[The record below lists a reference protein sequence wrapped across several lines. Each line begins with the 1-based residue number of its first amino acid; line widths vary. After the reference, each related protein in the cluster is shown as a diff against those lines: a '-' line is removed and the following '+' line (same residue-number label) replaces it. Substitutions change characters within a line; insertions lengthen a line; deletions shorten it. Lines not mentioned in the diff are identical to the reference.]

1 MTVPPKAVRNR
12 SAVGMGWWEIR
23 AAIDYGLL
31 PEDARM
37 ILYHRTYAAIAHP
50 RRPPRLPEWQLRLAP
65 FDELG

>member
-37 ILYHRTYAAIAHP
+37 ILIGRMLPLPI
-50 RRPPRLPEWQLRLAP
+50 RGDRLGFPEWQLRLAP